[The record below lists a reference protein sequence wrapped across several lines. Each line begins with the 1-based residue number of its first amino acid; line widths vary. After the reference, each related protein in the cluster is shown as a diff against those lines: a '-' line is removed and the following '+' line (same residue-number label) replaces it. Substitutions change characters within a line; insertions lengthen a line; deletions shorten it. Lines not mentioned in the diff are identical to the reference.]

1 MKKIIVLLLC
11 VLTLAIMSCVPATA
25 QAQQMKRTSDGWEQ
39 VSQSSASKDSIN
51 TKEYYTYKGKKYK
64 IWLSPRGSAYAWIP
78 KAKGPGMRKQ
88 YLGKEQNIFYQKK
101 MKFNA
106 KKASE

>member
-1 MKKIIVLLLC
+1 MKKIIILLAC
-11 VLTLAIMSCVPATA
+11 VLMLTIVSCVPATA
-25 QAQQMKRTSDGWEQ
+25 QAQKMKRTSDGWEQ
-39 VSQSSASKDSIN
+39 VSQPSAKDSID

-78 KAKGPGMRKQ
+78 KAKSQGIRKQ
-88 YLGKEQNIFYQKK
+88 YLGKEQNVFYQQK

-106 KKASE
+106 KRASK